1 MPSMRDSSAP
11 LGVKIA
17 AVWAVIAGIALLVL
31 GVTQTPLYV
40 PLGIALL
47 LGAYGLWT
55 LQTWGLVLAGLA
67 FALEG
72 VEDILEGA
80 VVELVI
86 VLLLLLYLY
95 TQRHHFDGV
104 TNATDVG

>member
-1 MPSMRDSSAP
+1 MPSMRDSSAS

-17 AVWAVIAGIALLVL
+17 AVWAVITGIALLVL
-31 GVTQTPLYV
+31 GVTHTPLYV
-40 PLGIALL
+40 PLSIALL

-55 LQTWGLVLAGLA
+55 LQTWGLVLAGLS

-72 VEDILEGA
+72 VQDILEGA

-86 VLLLLLYLY
+86 VLLVLLYLY
-95 TQRHHFDGV
+95 T
-104 TNATDVG
+104 

>member
-17 AVWAVIAGIALLVL
+17 AVWAVITGIALLVL

-72 VEDILEGA
+72 VRDILEGA

-86 VLLLLLYLY
+86 VLLVLLYLY
-95 TQRHHFDGV
+95 TRRHHFDGV
-104 TNATDVG
+104 TNVPDIG

>member
-17 AVWAVIAGIALLVL
+17 AVWAVITGIALLVL

-40 PLGIALL
+40 PLSIALL

-72 VEDILEGA
+72 VQDILEGA
-80 VVELVI
+80 VVELII
-86 VLLLLLYLY
+86 VLLVLLYLY

-104 TNATDVG
+104 TNAQNIG

>member
-1 MPSMRDSSAP
+1 MRDSSAP
-11 LGVKIA
+11 LGVKIT

-72 VEDILEGA
+72 VQDILEGA

-86 VLLLLLYLY
+86 VLLVLLYLY
-95 TQRHHFDGV
+95 TQRHHFDRV
-104 TNATDVG
+104 LTPQM